1 MDPYR
6 KMGIYVG
13 YYSLSII
20 KYLEHM
26 TEDLFTARHVDCI
39 FNEDYFPALGEEF
52 HHNLECQEINWN
64 DKLIISSD
72 PHTQET
78 ELQVQKIIN
87 LQNATNNLPYAFIYY
102 NAIIKSWNHV
112 VNVSERVK
120 VPKKTT
126 QAPSKKEEGESRNH

>member
-1 MDPYR
+1 MMGPYR

-52 HHNLECQEINWN
+52 HHNLECQEINGN
-64 DKLIISSD
+64 DKPIISSD
-72 PHTQET
+72 LHTQET

-87 LQNATNNLPYAFIYY
+87 LSYAFIYY